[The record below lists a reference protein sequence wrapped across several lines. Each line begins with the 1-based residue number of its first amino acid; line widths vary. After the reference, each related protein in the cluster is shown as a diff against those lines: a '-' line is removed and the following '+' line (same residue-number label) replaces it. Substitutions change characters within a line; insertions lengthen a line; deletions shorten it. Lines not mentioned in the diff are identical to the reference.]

1 LKRGGRFSPSP
12 RPSPLGRGRIVD
24 RACANPERLDLS
36 QRGMRCSLSLG
47 AFYYPHFH
55 AHFPWQI
62 FHMSDRSLRRW
73 SPRQS
78 VIGPGSPSLLRA
90 RKPPNCA
97 AHRTKSR
104 TEGGFPGGRLWPK
117 VTHHSACHSGLL
129 NQSLAGALGVSRAAL
144 HTDNNR
150 QATTKSTAKT

>member
-1 LKRGGRFSPSP
+1 MSRGALDWGKRGGRFS
-12 RPSPLGRGRIVD
+12 
-24 RACANPERLDLS
+24 LS
-36 QRGMRCSLSLG
+36 FWAL
-47 AFYYPHFH
+47 YYPHFH

-62 FHMSDRSLRRW
+62 FHISDKSLRRW

-90 RKPPNCA
+90 RKPPNCP
-97 AHRTKSR
+97 AHRTNSR
-104 TEGGFPGGRLWPK
+104 TEGDFPGGRLWPK

-129 NQSLAGALGVSRAAL
+129 NQSLAGALGVSGAAL

-150 QATTKSTAKT
+150 QATTKSTAKTRCSRRAVVSWRCSI